1 MHFVPNI
8 PLRYSFLSSL
18 TVLFF
23 CSSVGQAQ
31 ETPAFQ
37 SDHTRARNIVNL
49 ARTNQTQEAIEQTD
63 PSLADTVR
71 SMDPASQRTFAYLF
85 NEKGVRL
92 ANEQKVSG
100 ALPCL
105 QLAVELHPGQK
116 VYQKNFSQMLIAA
129 GQERYLSGDFSGAQK
144 NLDLALQYDSNNVG
158 AMIALSDVYYYSQQM
173 SKAKEL
179 LLKAQ
184 KLSGDSS
191 EIGKRLE
198 KITGDERLE
207 KGMKLAETEIFDIK
221 FNKEIFVSYNIY
233 DLKQTLRKAF
243 REVGQNLHYYPHH
256 TVAVILYAEEDYRK
270 LHEVPE
276 WSSGAYDG
284 KIRIPIPSNG
294 NLENSRFKQIIW
306 HEYTHAV
313 IRDITAGNCP
323 IWLNEGLADYHGYLF
338 AKFDPAPL
346 RNAYLAGKLFT
357 LKQLS
362 EDFRTLT
369 DTEKIRL
376 AYAQSYSVVSFIID
390 RWGFYKLRHLL
401 EASEKKLPVEGLIQ
415 SELNIRT
422 DKFEVEWLK
431 YLKKK
436 L

>member
-1 MHFVPNI
+1 MPRVNF
-8 PLRYSFLSSL
+8 SFF
-18 TVLFF
+18 LFF
-23 CSSVGQAQ
+23 QLFVSFSLFDLHA

-37 SDHTRARNIVNL
+37 SDHTRARNILNL
-49 ARTNQTQEAIEQTD
+49 ARTNQSQQAAEQVD
-63 PSLADTVR
+63 PSLANTVR

-92 ANEQKVSG
+92 ANEQKISD

-105 QLAVELHPGQK
+105 QLAVEFHPEQK
-116 VYQKNFSQMLIAA
+116 VYQKNFSQVLIGA
-129 GQERYLSGDFSGAQK
+129 GQERYLSGDFSGAEK
-144 NLDLALQYDSNNVG
+144 NLALALQYDRNNAG
-158 AMIALSDVYYYSQQM
+158 AMIALSDVYYYSQQTRE
-173 SKAKEL
+173 AKDL
-179 LLKAQ
+179 LLKAL
-184 KLSGDSS
+184 KLSGDSA
-191 EIGKRLE
+191 EIEKRLE
-198 KITGDERLE
+198 RITGDEQLE

-221 FNKEIFVSYNIY
+221 FNKETSVSYNIY

-243 REVGQNLHYYPHH
+243 REVGQNLHYYPRH
-256 TVAVILYAEEDYRK
+256 TVAVILYAEDDYRK
-270 LHEVPE
+270 LREIPE

-294 NLENSRFKQIIW
+294 NLENSRLKQIIW

-338 AKFDPAPL
+338 AKFDPALL
-346 RNAYLAGKLFT
+346 RNTYLAGKLFT
-357 LKQLS
+357 LKHLS

-369 DTEKIRL
+369 DTEQIRL
-376 AYAQSYSVVSFIID
+376 AYAQSYSLISFIID

-401 EASEKKLPVEGLIQ
+401 EASEKKLPVEDLIQ
-415 SELNIRT
+415 SELNIRA
-422 DKFEVEWLK
+422 DKFEAEWLK
-431 YLKKK
+431 YLKKT

>member
-1 MHFVPNI
+1 MVNFFLCLLFALLTPF
-8 PLRYSFLSSL
+8 PLPDLH
-18 TVLFF
+18 
-23 CSSVGQAQ
+23 A
-31 ETPAFQ
+31 ETPTFQ
-37 SDHTRARNIVNL
+37 SDHTNARNILNL
-49 ARTNQTQEAIEQTD
+49 ARTNQSQQAAEQVD

-92 ANEQKVSG
+92 ANEEKISD

-105 QLAVELHPGQK
+105 HLAVEFHPEQK
-116 VYQKNFSQMLIAA
+116 VYQKNLSQALIGA
-129 GQERYLSGDFSGAQK
+129 GQERYLSGDFSGAEK
-144 NLDLALQYDSNNVG
+144 NLGMALQYDPNNAG
-158 AMIALSDVYYYSQQM
+158 AMIALSDVYYYSQQTL
-173 SKAKEL
+173 KAKDL
-179 LLKAQ
+179 LLKAR
-184 KLSGDSS
+184 KLSSDSA
-191 EIGKRLE
+191 EIEKRLE
-198 KITGDERLE
+198 RITGDEQLE

-221 FNKEIFVSYNIY
+221 FNKETSASYNIY

-243 REVGQNLHYYPHH
+243 REIGQNLHYYPRH
-256 TVAVILYAEEDYRK
+256 TIAVILYAEDDYRK
-270 LHEVPE
+270 LRQIPE

-294 NLENSRFKQIIW
+294 NIENSRLKQIIW

-338 AKFDPAPL
+338 AKFDPALL
-346 RNAYLAGKLFT
+346 RETYLAGKLFS

-362 EDFRTLT
+362 EEFRTLT

-376 AYAQSYSVVSFIID
+376 AYAQSYSFVGFIID

-401 EASEKKLPVEGLIQ
+401 EASERKLTVEDLIQ
-415 SELNIRT
+415 SELNTRA
-422 DKFEVEWLK
+422 DKFEAEWFK
-431 YLKKK
+431 YLKKT